1 MCKSRDYYRSFQISK
16 NISNLSQLLI
26 ISKKN
31 VHLPLVSKQTAHEE
45 HNSKYLILGRPFLF
59 LSYIEIRICIC
70 EFHDWLSSC
79 VCQVRE
85 LITANCFQQKFNG
98 PWKTPRFAFKGK
110 TLPCL
115 LESDRQHGHHDLNH
129 KMHVE
134 MNSSFCFDA
143 CLAIDAV
150 LKWKM
155 IDAIPLLDEEQ
166 HISTQETE
174 TESSTLVVTFGMLM
188 ILIGSW
194 CPNVVT
200 IQIDQHLCTHV
211 TDTDVAIFL
220 LKFFNIVQKF
230 ERNE

>member
-1 MCKSRDYYRSFQISK
+1 MANSEHWRNNRPRDYYRSFQISK

-155 IDAIPLLDEEQ
+155 IDAIPLLSWRAAYFYTRNRVI
-166 HISTQETE
+166 HF
-174 TESSTLVVTFGMLM
+174 SSNF
-188 ILIGSW
+188 W
-194 CPNVVT
+194 NVND
-200 IQIDQHLCTHV
+200 IDRFMV
-211 TDTDVAIFL
+211 S
-220 LKFFNIVQKF
+220 
-230 ERNE
+230 

>member
-1 MCKSRDYYRSFQISK
+1 MANSEHWRNNRPRDYYRSFQISK

-174 TESSTLVVTFGMLM
+174 SSTLVVCNF
-188 ILIGSW
+188 W
-194 CPNVVT
+194 NVND
-200 IQIDQHLCTHV
+200 IDRFMV
-211 TDTDVAIFL
+211 S
-220 LKFFNIVQKF
+220 
-230 ERNE
+230 